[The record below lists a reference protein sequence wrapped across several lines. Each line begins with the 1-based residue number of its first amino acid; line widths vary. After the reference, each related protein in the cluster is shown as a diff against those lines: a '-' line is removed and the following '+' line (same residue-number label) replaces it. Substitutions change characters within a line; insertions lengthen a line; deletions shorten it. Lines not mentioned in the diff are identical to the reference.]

1 MTAPDR
7 RGSGRHPIAYPARCS
22 TIWIRHDIPRDPFPT
37 RPSRCAGT
45 NARVGGALP
54 LMQRPLFNP
63 AAALQF
69 VVNGRS
75 GHADADATREAI
87 EAGLH
92 EAGRAG
98 AVLFALPDELVRV
111 AREAATR
118 ARSENSAVVAVGGD
132 GTINTVA
139 QAAHAAGC
147 TLGVIPRGTFNYFAR
162 EHGAPT
168 ETSDAVRW
176 LLDARPEPVQISAI
190 NEQVFLVNASLGLYP
205 DLLQDREAWK
215 ARFGRSRWVA
225 FGAGIATLLR
235 AQRRLK
241 LSIAWDTEVRSVR
254 TLTLFVGNNRLQLEQ
269 LGLGD
274 AGERSEGA
282 GADGHVTA
290 VILKPIG
297 TLAMLGLMLRGALGQ
312 LGEASG
318 IERFVCQRLEVKP
331 TRLLGR
337 RRVKVAFD
345 GEVGWMRAP
354 LTIRVLPQP
363 LWLLKAAPSKAA
375 P

>member
-1 MTAPDR
+1 
-7 RGSGRHPIAYPARCS
+7 
-22 TIWIRHDIPRDPFPT
+22 
-37 RPSRCAGT
+37 
-45 NARVGGALP
+45 
-54 LMQRPLFNP
+54 MQRPLFKP

-69 VVNGRS
+69 VVNGQS
-75 GHADADATREAI
+75 GHGDAEATREAI
-87 EAGLH
+87 EAGLR
-92 EAGRAG
+92 EAGRTG
-98 AVLFALPDELVRV
+98 TVLFAAPGELARV

-118 ARSENSAVVAVGGD
+118 ACADGSAVVAVGGD

-147 TLGVIPRGTFNYFAR
+147 TMGVIPRGTFNYFAR

-168 ETSDAVRW
+168 ETADALRW

-190 NEQVFLVNASLGLYP
+190 NDQVFLVNASLGLYP
-205 DLLQDREAWK
+205 DLLQDRESWK
-215 ARFGRSRWVA
+215 ARFGRSRLVA
-225 FGAGIATLLR
+225 FGAGMATLLR

-241 LSIAWDTEVRSVR
+241 LSIEWEGQQREVR

-269 LGLGD
+269 LGLGSA
-274 AGERSEGA
+274 AGQSEGA
-282 GADGHVTA
+282 ASDGHVTA

-318 IERFVCQRLEVKP
+318 IERFVCQSLVIKP
-331 TRLLGR
+331 SRFMGR
-337 RRVKVAFD
+337 RKVKVAFD
-345 GEVGWMRAP
+345 GEVGWMGSP

-363 LWLLKAAPSKAA
+363 LWLLKAAPSVVA

>member
-1 MTAPDR
+1 
-7 RGSGRHPIAYPARCS
+7 
-22 TIWIRHDIPRDPFPT
+22 
-37 RPSRCAGT
+37 
-45 NARVGGALP
+45 
-54 LMQRPLFNP
+54 MQRPLFNP

-69 VVNGRS
+69 VVNGQA
-75 GHADADATREAI
+75 GHGDTDATREVI
-87 EAGLH
+87 EAGLR

-98 AVLFALPDELVRV
+98 TVSLAAPGELARV
-111 AREAATR
+111 AREAASR
-118 ARSENSAVVAVGGD
+118 ARAGGSAVVAVGGD

-147 TLGVIPRGTFNYFAR
+147 TMGVIPRGTFNYFAR

-168 ETSDAVRW
+168 DTLEALHW

-205 DLLQDREAWK
+205 DLLQDRETWK
-215 ARFGRSRWVA
+215 ARFGRSRLVA
-225 FGAGIATLLR
+225 FGAGMATLLR
-235 AQRRLK
+235 SQRRLK
-241 LSIAWDTEVRSVR
+241 LSIEWEGQQREVR

-269 LGLGD
+269 LGLGSI
-274 AGERSEGA
+274 GEQSEGA
-282 GADGHVTA
+282 ATDGHVTA

-318 IERFVCQRLEVKP
+318 IERFVCQSLVVKP
-331 TRLLGR
+331 PRLMGR
-337 RRVKVAFD
+337 RKVKVAFD
-345 GEVGWMRAP
+345 GEVDWMRSP

-363 LWLLKAAPSKAA
+363 LWLLKAAPAA
-375 P
+375 ATP

>member
-1 MTAPDR
+1 ME
-7 RGSGRHPIAYPARCS
+7 
-22 TIWIRHDIPRDPFPT
+22 
-37 RPSRCAGT
+37 
-45 NARVGGALP
+45 
-54 LMQRPLFNP
+54 RPLFKP

-69 VVNGRS
+69 VVNGQS
-75 GHADADATREAI
+75 GHGDAEATREAI
-87 EAGLH
+87 EAGLR

-98 AVLFALPDELVRV
+98 TVLFAAPGELARV
-111 AREAATR
+111 AREASVR
-118 ARSENSAVVAVGGD
+118 ARADGSAVVAVGGD

-147 TLGVIPRGTFNYFAR
+147 AMGVIPRGTFNYFAR

-168 ETSDAVRW
+168 EIAESLRW

-205 DLLQDREAWK
+205 DLLQDRETWK
-215 ARFGRSRWVA
+215 ARFGRSRLVA
-225 FGAGIATLLR
+225 FGAGMATLLR

-241 LSIAWDTEVRSVR
+241 LTIEWEGQQREVR

-269 LGLGD
+269 LGLGSS
-274 AGERSEGA
+274 GEQSEGA
-282 GADGHVTA
+282 ATDGHVTA

-318 IERFVCQRLEVKP
+318 IERFVCQSLVVKP
-331 TRLLGR
+331 SRLMGR
-337 RRVKVAFD
+337 RKVKVAFD
-345 GEVGWMRAP
+345 GEVDWMRSP

-363 LWLLKAAPSKAA
+363 LWLLKAAPGAA
-375 P
+375 TP

>member
-1 MTAPDR
+1 
-7 RGSGRHPIAYPARCS
+7 
-22 TIWIRHDIPRDPFPT
+22 
-37 RPSRCAGT
+37 
-45 NARVGGALP
+45 
-54 LMQRPLFNP
+54 MQRPLFQP

-69 VVNGRS
+69 VVNGQS
-75 GHADADATREAI
+75 GHGDAEATREAI
-87 EAGLH
+87 EAGLR

-98 AVLFALPDELVRV
+98 TVLFAAPGELARV

-118 ARSENSAVVAVGGD
+118 AHADGSAVVAVGGD

-147 TLGVIPRGTFNYFAR
+147 TMGVIPRGTFNYFAR

-168 ETSDAVRW
+168 ETLEALRW

-205 DLLQDREAWK
+205 DLLQDRENWK
-215 ARFGRSRWVA
+215 GRFGRSRLVA
-225 FGAGIATLLR
+225 FGAGMATLLR

-241 LSIAWDTEVRSVR
+241 LSIEWEGQQREVR

-269 LGLGD
+269 LGLGTS
-274 AGERSEGA
+274 AEQSEGA
-282 GADGHVTA
+282 AADGHVTA

-318 IERFVCQRLEVKP
+318 IERFVCQSLVIKPSRLM
-331 TRLLGR
+331 GR
-337 RRVKVAFD
+337 RKVKVAFD
-345 GEVGWMRAP
+345 GEVDWMRSP

-363 LWLLKAAPSKAA
+363 LWLLKAAPERAA